1 MNDRQHFAEEAISGA
16 NPAAFA
22 ERLRAL
28 SARPQQLTV
37 RDLIDRYMACYAGAD
52 TSRSQ
57 RLAAWSAMI
66 GDFTLEKCD
75 SDLVHAARSELAKQ
89 FGLGARRKRPEPP
102 PAQPV
107 APARGRR
114 KKAA

>member
-37 RDLIDRYMACYAGAD
+37 RDLIDRYMASSPR
-52 TSRSQ
+52 T
-57 RLAAWSAMI
+57 
-66 GDFTLEKCD
+66 T
-75 SDLVHAARSELAKQ
+75 
-89 FGLGARRKRPEPP
+89 RR
-102 PAQPV
+102 
-107 APARGRR
+107 
-114 KKAA
+114 